1 MLAGALLALA
11 IAAPVLAHAKL
22 VASDP
27 ADKAV
32 LTIPPTTVTVTF
44 SEAIDP
50 DRSRFKL
57 VGPDGTVGTG
67 RIADDPAVL
76 VLAGLDLGPGAYEIQ
91 WTAASDDG
99 HIERGRLRFTVS
111 APTPAP
117 PSVAAPTATPAPS
130 PSASAAPG
138 SAGAPSAPAA
148 GLPPPSAVAGPTL
161 TAVPAEPA
169 AGSAGSA
176 GDMLLPVV
184 VAAVVVA
191 GVGMFVLRRSRRA

>member
-1 MLAGALLALA
+1 VLAGALLAVA
-11 IAAPVLAHAKL
+11 VAAPVLAHAEL

-32 LTIPPTTVTVTF
+32 LAIPPTTVTVTF

-76 VLAGLDLGPGAYEIQ
+76 VLEGLDLGPGAYEIQ
-91 WTAASDDG
+91 WTAASTDG

-117 PSVAAPTATPAPS
+117 PSAAPTATPGPT

-148 GLPPPSAVAGPTL
+148 GSPPPSADASPTP

-169 AGSAGSA
+169 AGSTGSA

-184 VAAVVVA
+184 VATVVVA
-191 GVGMFVLRRSRRA
+191 GVGLFVLRRSRRA